1 MFVLMVYD
9 IDIKRVVR
17 VLKTARRYLRRV
29 QNSVFEGEIS
39 PGRLASLKADLAGL
53 IEPEYDSVLF
63 YTWRTEKDMICTG
76 MGISVRPS
84 YASGKAVNFI

>member
-29 QNSVFEGEIS
+29 QNSVFEGELS
-39 PGRLASLKADLAGL
+39 PGSLASLKADLDGL
-53 IEPEYDSVLF
+53 IKPEEDSVLF
-63 YTWRTEKDMICTG
+63 YTWRTRKDAVCD
-76 MGISVRPS
+76 GIGESVAPS
-84 YASGKAVNFI
+84 YAGGGKTNFI